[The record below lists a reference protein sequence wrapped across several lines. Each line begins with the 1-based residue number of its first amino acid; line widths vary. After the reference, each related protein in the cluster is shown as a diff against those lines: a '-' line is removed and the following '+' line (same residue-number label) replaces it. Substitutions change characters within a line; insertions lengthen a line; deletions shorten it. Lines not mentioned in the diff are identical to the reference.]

1 MHSTFDEDTNF
12 NNQEETI
19 GELRDT
25 CKELRADV
33 AHKDKVIEQYSDEAR
48 KLFAELTELR
58 TALAERD
65 TEIEGWK
72 ADQKENLCN
81 QCELQMQ
88 INTLRSAAQQA
99 LEALEELRYSSTT
112 FKADKLYAEAK
123 AAITAALES
132 K

>member
-1 MHSTFDEDTNF
+1 MKVKHIKT
-12 NNQEETI
+12 
-19 GELRDT
+19 L
-25 CKELRADV
+25 
-33 AHKDKVIEQYSDEAR
+33 KDGRRHVLI
-48 KLFAELTELR
+48 ELTELR